1 MHLPSL
7 PDDSYGPT
15 FAISYSVYGYTGID
29 FSAQA
34 LVATKALVTD
44 YNSKLN
50 IFNIS

>member
-1 MHLPSL
+1 MHLLFL

-15 FAISYSVYGYTGID
+15 FAISYSVYGNTGIA
-29 FSAQA
+29 FSPQA
-34 LVATKALVTD
+34 LVATKSLVTD